1 MWRLVFVCLFSWA
14 GGHSGRAP
22 RQDHHGRGWDIR
34 LAVPGKPGNDY
45 PTLGNIPRTTFSCA
59 GRKPGYYA
67 DQETN
72 CQAFRVCTAG
82 STYGFQSFLCPN
94 GTLFNQ
100 AVFVCD
106 WWMNV
111 KCEASQKFFN
121 NNEKFGNLKLGPQLM
136 KDIKK
141 MITHPMRNPIDKG
154 IMKGNL
160 VVMQDYKPPSGQLFP
175 NSALIA
181 SVDRTPSNVFV
192 PPKITQ
198 QNFGQTNF
206 IRDTSFAGSTP
217 SPSYIPFDVQLT
229 QADAE
234 VFQRQRQNGQQWQSG
249 QQFQNGQHWQN
260 GQQLQNSQQWQ
271 NGQQLQNSQQLQS
284 SQQWQNGQ
292 QLQNSQ
298 QLQNNQQWQNGQQWQ
313 NNRQNSQ
320 SGNPFGRLVQPTTST
335 NNNANTIRQNQL
347 SQTQLNPAPT
357 TYNPQ
362 NFNNQRI
369 QGNRQNAQYTA
380 NKTPVQWNSGKQ
392 AEFGVSLT
400 KQQFNH
406 NSNQASQQQNLGFP
420 KFSSDVKGR
429 VGNEAKENLVSNND
443 IPSTV
448 ITKTITVNRIIQEPK
463 TGQPK
468 SRVVFKTWIVKP
480 SKAAKLVAEP
490 TAYTYS
496 RPTPPISERQVEA
509 STPYVYDRPTTPP
522 PPPPSPAKIVSE
534 PDESYVYNKPTV
546 AAKIVS
552 EQDEPYVYNTPT
564 VAAKVRSTV
573 RQLPRVT
580 EAEEPY
586 VYNKPTAA
594 VKIVSTVRQV
604 PRAYLPPTTPAPT
617 VARLYQPPTTVEPTK
632 PSRLYLTPTTFNP
645 LERIYLPPS
654 QPAPFRQYLTP
665 NPDIQTPFSQNE
677 KLIAAPTSPS
687 PVYVAPTKEIFT
699 QPSFTLTKHS
709 RINTNHNNLTFSDIL
724 TKEKLDITVNDI
736 VKDTSKILKSASNE
750 QFGRLTQDLNSVDY
764 PEESAYLPP
773 DSNPSSKESL
783 TPSTLPDT
791 AKSSRLT
798 QAPLKDLEPPLETPN
813 DVQNTNQ
820 LSNLPFFK
828 QPTNTIERT
837 VSLKISIP
845 ENVASYLFKNT
856 NDSDLDRLEILNTG
870 SSNYLVLTNQLATST
885 TPTFIPIGKLIADKN
900 SSLSNSQALV
910 FSLLANSINAAKA
923 YGNIAQQNALSATPT
938 QPQFQNVN
946 EEELAR
952 ITNQISQLTSSQY
965 SGNNQNGN
973 LGNAKIVSTS
983 QTTTSN
989 SGTQQAP
996 TQFTNNLVQNSGQ
1009 SGQLNVAPQQSGSF
1023 YSSQFQFGNGFRPVV
1038 SNDNQNQ
1045 VYSGQLYQLPVPQV
1059 TEQIYNK
1066 GSPAKLVQA
1075 DNVNNF
1081 ATEAEHLYTNQ
1092 HSNAQNNI
1100 NQSKQSSAEVE
1111 IVQSHSLPVPSPAK
1125 LQVAPDEANF
1135 NSQESSQAFIN
1146 NFLNSE
1152 GISAQVQDNI
1162 IGTIPH
1168 PLEKNKLVTYKKD
1181 QSYSFYT
1188 RLDGN
1193 GLDQPTPSGRN
1204 PQLNAGSQQNA
1215 KLIQANDDIYQL
1227 IPSVGYQLED
1237 EKEQEKILNAFNIN
1251 EFGSPKSENNNNNEG
1266 YILPTPANR
1275 RSDVLTTNVDFS
1287 VTHPFAK
1294 QLLVQRKPNAI
1305 YDGPS
1310 SYSAPQGSIGFLD
1323 TRQQILQN
1331 QNLNAR
1337 LEQFDINSNGNGYPP
1352 NSQRQFGY

>member
-429 VGNEAKENLVSNND
+429 VGNEAKENL
-443 IPSTV
+443 
-448 ITKTITVNRIIQEPK
+448 
-463 TGQPK
+463 
-468 SRVVFKTWIVKP
+468 
-480 SKAAKLVAEP
+480 
-490 TAYTYS
+490 
-496 RPTPPISERQVEA
+496 
-509 STPYVYDRPTTPP
+509 
-522 PPPPSPAKIVSE
+522 
-534 PDESYVYNKPTV
+534 
-546 AAKIVS
+546 
-552 EQDEPYVYNTPT
+552 
-564 VAAKVRSTV
+564 
-573 RQLPRVT
+573 
-580 EAEEPY
+580 
-586 VYNKPTAA
+586 
-594 VKIVSTVRQV
+594 
-604 PRAYLPPTTPAPT
+604 
-617 VARLYQPPTTVEPTK
+617 
-632 PSRLYLTPTTFNP
+632 
-645 LERIYLPPS
+645 
-654 QPAPFRQYLTP
+654 
-665 NPDIQTPFSQNE
+665 
-677 KLIAAPTSPS
+677 
-687 PVYVAPTKEIFT
+687 
-699 QPSFTLTKHS
+699 
-709 RINTNHNNLTFSDIL
+709 
-724 TKEKLDITVNDI
+724 
-736 VKDTSKILKSASNE
+736 
-750 QFGRLTQDLNSVDY
+750 
-764 PEESAYLPP
+764 
-773 DSNPSSKESL
+773 
-783 TPSTLPDT
+783 
-791 AKSSRLT
+791 
-798 QAPLKDLEPPLETPN
+798 
-813 DVQNTNQ
+813 
-820 LSNLPFFK
+820 
-828 QPTNTIERT
+828 
-837 VSLKISIP
+837 
-845 ENVASYLFKNT
+845 
-856 NDSDLDRLEILNTG
+856 
-870 SSNYLVLTNQLATST
+870 
-885 TPTFIPIGKLIADKN
+885 
-900 SSLSNSQALV
+900 ALV